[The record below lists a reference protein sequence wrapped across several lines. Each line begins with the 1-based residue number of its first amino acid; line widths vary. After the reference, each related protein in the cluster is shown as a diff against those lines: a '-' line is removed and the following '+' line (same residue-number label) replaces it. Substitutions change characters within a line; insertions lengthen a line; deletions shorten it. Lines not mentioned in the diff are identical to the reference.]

1 MRVRMAR
8 RREEVEE
15 EEEVAEEGRGGWS
28 GPLKEVRVRGEE
40 EGRWG
45 RVKEREGTLLCV
57 GEEKQ
62 GGVGER
68 RRR

>member
-15 EEEVAEEGRGGWS
+15 EEEVAEEGREAFS
-28 GPLKEVRVRGEE
+28 GPPREVRVRGEE
-40 EGRWG
+40 GGRWG
-45 RVKEREGTLLCV
+45 RVKEREGTLLWV
-57 GEEKQ
+57 LEEEKE
-62 GGVGER
+62 GVWGR